1 MSFVNIYEVESAYN
15 VGDLGSISGLGRSPR
30 EGYGNPLQSG
40 KSHGQKNLEGYS
52 SWGCKESDSTVQ
64 LTL

>member
-15 VGDLGSISGLGRSPR
+15 VGDLASIPGLGRSSR

-40 KSHGQKNLEGYS
+40 KSHGQKNLAGYS
-52 SWGCKESDSTVQ
+52 PWGCKESDSSEQ